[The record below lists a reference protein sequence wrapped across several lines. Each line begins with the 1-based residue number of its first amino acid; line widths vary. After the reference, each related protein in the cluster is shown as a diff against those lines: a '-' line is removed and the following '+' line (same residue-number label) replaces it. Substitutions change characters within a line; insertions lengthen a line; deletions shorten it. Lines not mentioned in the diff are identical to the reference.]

1 MSSRIALCV
10 VSRPLKF
17 VRTLQPYDSR
27 VVAPVCAV
35 MRTILVLR
43 LTLPSPPLSHSIY
56 SPRFS
61 SLFLRHR
68 SPSLPLPLHL
78 PLLHLLLA
86 PLPPPSLY
94 LLHFT
99 AGHTKVVRV
108 LLDLAGADPD
118 QATEAT
124 EANGAEALTPLHVAA
139 VRGHTEVVRALLG
152 DVRTRPG
159 RGDRDGYVEKSL
171 YYSGPSV

>member
-1 MSSRIALCV
+1 MCSVANNTCSSPYPPFRRISPIPFTHCVSLLVSSVTALLLYFC
-10 VSRPLKF
+10 LY
-17 VRTLQPYDSR
+17 LY
-27 VVAPVCAV
+27 
-35 MRTILVLR
+35 L
-43 LTLPSPPLSHSIY
+43 Y
-56 SPRFS
+56 SY
-61 SLFLRHR
+61 
-68 SPSLPLPLHL
+68 
-78 PLLHLLLA
+78 LLLA

>member
-1 MSSRIALCV
+1 MCSVANNTCSS
-10 VSRPLKF
+10 
-17 VRTLQPYDSR
+17 PY
-27 VVAPVCAV
+27 
-35 MRTILVLR
+35 
-43 LTLPSPPLSHSIY
+43 PPFPASLSHSIY
-56 SPRFS
+56 SPASLLFS
-61 SLFLRHR
+61 SVTD
-68 SPSLPLPLHL
+68 
-78 PLLHLLLA
+78 LLLYFCRYRYLYFYLLLA